1 VVVERL
7 GVRKRHA
14 MPTRRG
20 PNYRTAFRLRRS
32 VAMLSQAELATEIGV
47 SRQTINAIERGR
59 WSPSLRL
66 AIALAKRLDTTVEEL
81 FADPPRL

>member
-1 VVVERL
+1 MVESF
-7 GVRKRHA
+7 GVRERRA
-14 MPTRRG
+14 VPTRRG
-20 PNYRTAFRLRRS
+20 PNFRTAFRHRR
-32 VAMLSQAELATEIGV
+32 VRALLSQAELATEIGV

-81 FADPPRL
+81 FDADSR